1 MHDIHTRMT
10 SLHLLLK
17 GRAHQSTWQSTYPPR
32 YLWGDISLDDQETRA
47 PRRSLRSR
55 LRFW

>member
-10 SLHLLLK
+10 SLHLLLT
-17 GRAHQSTWQSTYPPR
+17 GGPHQPAWQSTYPPQ
-32 YLWGDISLDDQETRA
+32 YLWGDIGLDDQEARA